1 MTTTRLPRRPGAR
14 FQRTLLPPAAAL
26 GLLFAFAVPAGA
38 GSDIQIDFDRA
49 FDFSTIHSYAWKDD
63 PRRSLSEDNPFL
75 HGRIVEI
82 VDGRL
87 YQAGIKKVEENPD
100 AYIAYR
106 VAINSDMALDAAE
119 YGYFYPASWYWS
131 PAAWSWAT
139 PNMPTERTYTKG
151 TLLIEVWTAGSKQI
165 IWRGSAQ
172 SETTVNLDKM
182 NKKLLTLITRM
193 SDKWRDM
200 RADQEREKTKA
211 AKG

>member
-1 MTTTRLPRRPGAR
+1 MTTRRLAIG
-14 FQRTLLPPAAAL
+14 AAL
-26 GLLFAFAVPAGA
+26 LLLAAVPLLA
-38 GSDIQIDFDRA
+38 GSDIQIDFDRE

-87 YQAGIKKVEENPD
+87 YRAGIKKVEDDPD

-106 VAINSDMALDAAE
+106 VATNSDMAIDAAE
-119 YGYFYPASWYWS
+119 YGYFYPGTWYWS

-139 PNMPTERTYTKG
+139 PNMPTERTFTKG
-151 TLLIEVWTAGSKQI
+151 TLLIEVWTARNKQI
-165 IWRGSAQ
+165 VWRGSGQ
-172 SETTVNLDKM
+172 GETSTNLDKM
-182 NKKLLTLITRM
+182 QKKILTLITKM
-193 SDKWRDM
+193 ADKWGDM
-200 RADQEREKTKA
+200 RANQEREKAKA